1 MMRKMRKT
9 LIVLLAALVVIM
21 YLPPSLAI
29 TVDGVKSPG
38 EWDEGWA
45 FGQDRNSSHP
55 APVFPYGDRL
65 EVEQDATGVFNME
78 DPKNDS
84 GAGFDESM
92 AQAGE
97 SSGFDIKR
105 FYAHYDASNDIMYG
119 MCVVY
124 GKPGDL
130 DGDGNIGT
138 LCPPSP
144 IGFGDCLG
152 NVGPGGVTGIGESE
166 YFSLT
171 YIQGPTTR
179 TIKLIDNDWLVNGFA
194 YNDINFKWTNA
205 VDGVIELSIE
215 NFSVN
220 YFDVLCADP
229 INGYINAGGSGD
241 VVGEDAA
248 GLSFD
253 IPCPDI
259 EIVKY
264 VQGND
269 DVWYD
274 ANTPATGPVM
284 ANGSDVDWRYVVT
297 NTGDEPLKD
306 VVVTDD
312 QGVTVTC
319 LQDTLDVGETMTC
332 TADGTVPDPCDPY
345 ANMGYVEGVG
355 KVSGIT
361 VTDEDPAHYRCPDV
375 PALTPAGL
383 MALIGILG
391 MIGIVGLKRRT

>member
-1 MMRKMRKT
+1 MRK
-9 LIVLLAALVVIM
+9 LIILCTALMMIALIPAAM
-21 YLPPSLAI
+21 AI
-29 TVDGVKSPG
+29 TVDGQKSPG
-38 EWDEGWA
+38 EWDEEWA
-45 FGQDRNSSHP
+45 YGQTQATGYDPNGP
-55 APVFPYGDRL
+55 FGDRL
-65 EVEQDATGVFNME
+65 VGRQGAFSFPTDIWYDE
-78 DPKNDS
+78 DPKDDS

-92 AQAGE
+92 ATLGP
-97 SSGFDIKR
+97 SDSGFDIKR
-105 FYAHYDASNDIMYG
+105 GYFQYDITNDTLYG
-119 MCVVY
+119 LCTVY
-124 GKPGDL
+124 GIPGDL
-130 DGDGNIGT
+130 DGNNDIGSDCTNNGDCNGTAGPAGIGVGPDETWEVKATQIGT
-138 LCPPSP
+138 GEVWVLCNTNNWSVFNGIALPYEDVDVKFAS
-144 IGFGDCLG
+144 
-152 NVGPGGVTGIGESE
+152 TGANPCYEIAIRNM
-166 YFSLT
+166 T
-171 YIQGPTTR
+171 Q
-179 TIKLIDNDWLVNGFA
+179 
-194 YNDINFKWTNA
+194 
-205 VDGVIELSIE
+205 
-215 NFSVN
+215 
-220 YFDVLCADP
+220 YFDIGPCVPP
-229 INGYINAGGSGD
+229 IMIEVKAGGNRD
-241 VVGEDAA
+241 VPGEDTTTA
-248 GLSFD
+248 FVHF
-253 IPCPDI
+253 PCPDI

-332 TADGTVPDPCDPY
+332 TATGTVLDPCVPY

-355 KVSGIT
+355 VVSEIM